1 MFDALLPLSREAIGA
16 IGLGLLFALILLRIP
31 VGLAMAT
38 IGLAG
43 LAALS
48 RELDIAQPAVVR
60 FAAELSRFKYEMW
73 STFESYDLS
82 VIPLFVLMGY
92 LAAHGGLSR
101 DLFNG
106 FNALFGRRRGG
117 VAIAAIGA
125 CAGFGAVCGSSLA
138 TASTMGQVALPE
150 LRRLN
155 YSPAFATG
163 VLAAGGTLGILIPP
177 SVVLVVYAIIV
188 ESSVL
193 DMFRAALLPGLLAVA
208 LFVVTIAVLVR
219 VRPDIAPLRAPMPP
233 AERRHAIIRLIPV
246 ALIFGLLIAGL
257 ALGLFLPTPAAGV
270 GAFAVLVHGLI
281 LQRRR
286 GDGLSFAGLRS
297 AILETATTAGMI
309 YFILFGA
316 KMVGIFFARSNL
328 PQSLAD
334 LAVASACSP
343 YLVLVAI
350 LIVFVLLGCV
360 MESLSMVLVAVPF
373 LWPVIQAMNGGGF
386 VLPEAAAFGLSNG
399 DLQLWFGI
407 LALVVVELGLIT
419 PPVGLNV
426 FIIHALAKDVPMR
439 QTFRGVM
446 PFFAAELIRIA
457 LLITIPSIVLILGRL

>member
-1 MFDALLPLSREAIGA
+1 MADLFPLSREAIGA
-16 IGLGLLFALILLRIP
+16 IGLGLLFVLILLRIP

-38 IGLAG
+38 VGLGG

-48 RELDIAQPAVVR
+48 READIAQPAVVR
-60 FAAELSRFKYEMW
+60 FSAELSRFKYEMW
-73 STFESYDLS
+73 SLFEGYDLS

-92 LAAHGGLSR
+92 LAARGGLSR

-125 CAGFGAVCGSSLA
+125 CAGFGAVSGSSLA

-150 LRRLN
+150 LRRLS
-155 YSPAFATG
+155 YDPALATG

-177 SVVLVVYAIIV
+177 SVVLVLYAIVV
-188 ESSVL
+188 EASVL

-208 LFVVTIAVLVR
+208 LFIATVMVLVR
-219 VRPDIAPLRAPMPP
+219 LRPEIAPLGPAMAPK
-233 AERRHAIIRLIPV
+233 AWRGAILRLLPV
-246 ALIFGLLIAGL
+246 AAIFGLLIGGL
-257 ALGLFLPTPAAGV
+257 AFGLFLPTPAAGV
-270 GAFAVLVHGLI
+270 GAFAVLVYGLAV
-281 LQRRR
+281 RWHT
-286 GDGLSFAGLRS
+286 GDGLTWTGLR
-297 AILETATTAGMI
+297 AAVLETAVTAGMI

-316 KMVGIFFARSNL
+316 RMVGIFFARSNL
-328 PQSLAD
+328 PQALAD
-334 LAVASACSP
+334 LIVGSAFDP

-350 LIVFVLLGCV
+350 LVLFVVLGCV

-373 LWPVIQAMNGGGF
+373 LWPVIQALNGGAA
-386 VLPEAAAFGLSNG
+386 VLPADAAFGLSNA
-399 DLQLWFGI
+399 DLQIWFGI

-426 FIIHALAKDVPMR
+426 FIIHALARDVPMSR
-439 QTFRGVM
+439 TFRGVM
-446 PFFAAELIRIA
+446 PFFSVEIVRIA
-457 LLITIPSIVLILGRL
+457 LLVAVPSVALLLGRL

>member
-1 MFDALLPLSREAIGA
+1 MIDGWLPLSRETIGA
-16 IGLGLLFALILLRIP
+16 LGLGVLFILILLRIP
-31 VGLAMAT
+31 VGLAMAAV
-38 IGLAG
+38 GLGG

-60 FAAELSRFKYEMW
+60 FTAELSRFKYEMW
-73 STFESYDLS
+73 STFETYDLS
-82 VIPLFVLMGY
+82 VIPLFVLMGC
-92 LAAHGGLSR
+92 LAAHGRLSR

-155 YSPAFATG
+155 YHPALATG

-193 DMFRAALLPGLLAVA
+193 DMFQAALLPGLLAVF
-208 LFVVTIAVLVR
+208 LFVLTIAIIVR
-219 VRPDIAPLRAPMPP
+219 IRPELAPVRTPMPP
-233 AERRHAIIRLIPV
+233 EIQRKAIIRLVPV
-246 ALIFGLLIAGL
+246 ALIFGLLIGGL
-257 ALGLFLPTPAAGV
+257 ALGLFLPTPAAGI
-270 GAFAVLVHGLI
+270 GAFAVLVYGLAMHAMT
-281 LQRRR
+281 
-286 GDGLSFAGLRS
+286 GDGLDWRGVRS
-297 AILETATTAGMI
+297 AVLETAKTAGMI

-316 KMVGIFFARSNL
+316 KMIGIFFARSNL
-328 PQSLAD
+328 PQALAE
-334 LAVASACSP
+334 LSVTSALDP
-343 YLVLVAI
+343 YVVLIAILVLF
-350 LIVFVLLGCV
+350 IVLGCV

-373 LWPVIQAMNGGGF
+373 LWPVIQAMNGGPH
-386 VLPEAAAFGLSNG
+386 VLAEDAVFGMTNA
-399 DLQLWFGI
+399 DLQIWFGI
-407 LALVVVELGLIT
+407 LALIVVELGLIT

-446 PFFAAELIRIA
+446 PFFSAELVRVV
-457 LLITIPSIVLILGRL
+457 LLVTIPSIVLVLGRL